1 MKVGEFVALVKT
13 VRVPQQVVVHAGTI
27 SLITEQGIGFDDG
40 SFVLLSAFESVFPA
54 QPPKA
59 EEVKKA

>member
-1 MKVGEFVALVKT
+1 MKIGEFVALVKT

-40 SFVLLSAFESVFPA
+40 SFVLLSAFEQVFPA
-54 QPPKA
+54 SKPS
-59 EEVKKA
+59 EEVKKE